1 MTGVQTCALP
11 ISPLAG
17 GAPFFRGTIVT
28 GSHEAS
34 VSAVAEGHADLASI
48 DCVSFALLERGRP
61 ELIARVAV
69 VAGSPLSPC
78 LPFIASA
85 SLPTPTVAAVREAL
99 FAALADPDLAEA
111 RTALGLVA
119 ARALVQPDYER
130 VLAFERAAIAAG
142 YPKLA

>member
-1 MTGVQTCALP
+1 MA
-11 ISPLAG
+11 
-17 GAPFFRGTIVT
+17 
-28 GSHEAS
+28 
-34 VSAVAEGHADLASI
+34 AVDNGRADLASI
-48 DCVSFALLERGRP
+48 DCVSFALLGRGRP
-61 ELIARVAV
+61 ELIERVAI
-69 VAGSPLSPC
+69 VAESPLSPC